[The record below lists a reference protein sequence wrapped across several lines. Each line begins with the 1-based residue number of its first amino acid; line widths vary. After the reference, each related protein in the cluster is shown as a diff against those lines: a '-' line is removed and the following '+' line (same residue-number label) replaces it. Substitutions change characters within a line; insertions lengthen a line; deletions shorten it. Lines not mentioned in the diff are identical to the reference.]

1 VNRYKNG
8 KLIERN
14 YKKSKLIQRN
24 FKDGEL
30 ISKKCWD
37 KKGKEIDCPK

>member
-37 KKGKEIDCPK
+37 KKGNEIDCPK